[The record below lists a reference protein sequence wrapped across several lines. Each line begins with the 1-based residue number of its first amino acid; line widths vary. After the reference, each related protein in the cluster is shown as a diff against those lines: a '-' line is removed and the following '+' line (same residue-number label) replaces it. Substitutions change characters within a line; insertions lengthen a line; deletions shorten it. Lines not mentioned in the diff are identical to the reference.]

1 MNIHFGA
8 VKIADELLN
17 FDEGNSWYVYYEHCD
32 FINYKEIKENLL
44 TMLEDASYHFND
56 TSLNLPNISIMKY
69 KGVFYTLHAFIESKQ
84 WIKLVINKHQAY

>member
-32 FINYKEIKENLL
+32 FINYKEIII
-44 TMLEDASYHFND
+44 
-56 TSLNLPNISIMKY
+56 PNY
-69 KGVFYTLHAFIESKQ
+69 
-84 WIKLVINKHQAY
+84 